1 MLDSP
6 AVSRNAPVVDDEPEA
21 DRRTAPSRVF
31 QRRLDRRAKA
41 RQRDV
46 FAVGILTPA
55 LLLALVVGILVTS
68 QLFYPDTYVEPTV
81 APTATFA
88 PDGPTPTPTVV
99 VLPIDT
105 ARLNAGIVDKPPA
118 FEWPD
123 VPDLKVVPNPG
134 RPNEQADYTPTLA
147 ATDTRRLVADASVSL
162 VLHQTPQFAQG
173 AAEELVKA
181 YPLRSSK
188 QRVIDLQATLGY
200 LPDES
205 GLGLVLT
212 YQSYRL
218 QIETIAANPPI
229 RPAQRGV
236 AESFTLH
243 LADHIVRRLQEVTSG
258 GRRTAPED
266 YAVHLRDHISRML
279 PFGR

>member
-1 MLDSP
+1 VLDSR
-6 AVSRNAPVVDDEPEA
+6 AVSRNAPVVDDERQV
-21 DRRTAPSRVF
+21 DRRAAPSGGF

-41 RQRDV
+41 HQRDV
-46 FAVGILTPA
+46 FAVGVLTPA
-55 LLLALVVGILVTS
+55 LLVALVAGVLATS
-68 QLFYPDTYVEPTV
+68 QLFYPDTYVEPT
-81 APTATFA
+81 AASTPTFA
-88 PDGPTPTPTVV
+88 PDQPTPTPTVV
-99 VLPIDT
+99 ILPIDT

-118 FEWPD
+118 FDWPN

-173 AAEELVKA
+173 ATEELVKS
-181 YPLRSSK
+181 YPLRSTK

-229 RPAQRGV
+229 KPGQRGD
-236 AESFTLH
+236 AEGFTLH

-279 PFGR
+279 PFSR